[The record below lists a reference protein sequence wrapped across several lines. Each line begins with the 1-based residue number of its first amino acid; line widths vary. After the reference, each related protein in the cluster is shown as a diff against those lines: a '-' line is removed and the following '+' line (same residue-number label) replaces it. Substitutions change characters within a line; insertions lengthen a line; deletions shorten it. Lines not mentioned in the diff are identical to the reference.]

1 MKINNL
7 WNLTGITCL
16 AFGIYS
22 ILVASVI
29 IAYETAAFSILFALF
44 FIAFGIIYLIA
55 GVSFLKKGKY
65 GTFIFFGMFGS
76 TFWWSSGLPWYI
88 WPMIVMPIVIL
99 VLFILVFV
107 LSQIN
112 KES

>member
-1 MKINNL
+1 MNVDRL
-7 WNLTGITCL
+7 WKGTGIISL
-16 AFGIYS
+16 GFGIYS
-22 ILVASVI
+22 ILVAAMI
-29 IAYETAAFSILFALF
+29 IAFETVAFSILFALF
-44 FIAFGIIYLIA
+44 FIAFGIIYIIA
-55 GVSFLKKGKY
+55 GISFLKKGKY

-76 TFWWSSGLPWYI
+76 TFWWSSGLPWFI
-88 WPMIVMPIVIL
+88 WPMVVMPIVIL